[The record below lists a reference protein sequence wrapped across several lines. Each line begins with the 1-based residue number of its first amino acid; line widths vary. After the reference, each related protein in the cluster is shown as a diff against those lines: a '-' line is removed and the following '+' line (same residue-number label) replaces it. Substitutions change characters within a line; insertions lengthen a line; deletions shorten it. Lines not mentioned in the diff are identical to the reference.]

1 MDELSPN
8 GGLIPT
14 PVVEEVRTGQQFL
27 IRLQLSK
34 SGVLPTPTSSSH
46 KFPTMRVDRREAINT
61 SGEPRA
67 DVEPLTLQIIVH
79 LAKSGQIRKGA
90 CAKCCH
96 KYGPSS
102 PILVLLDPLSPS
114 ATDPTNFAHVDTST
128 GKVTILAK
136 VICSSTD
143 HSERGNKDR
152 YKFEFRLK
160 RTSSRLEEDDET
172 LATCYTP
179 PIMCSGH
186 HKAKRVYPQQRP
198 LKGVNPPSPKTKTI
212 KRHKSSSNLS
222 GSSNYPMYSDHAP
235 DEFLRSDSIS
245 FGSNLSPMGY
255 FEQLANPNPNDPPEH
270 DHSHRYQQQRLSASS
285 ETLTSNGQHM
295 LDPSQGQVPRVMEI
309 RPNHGPIRKTTDVVL
324 RGLYFREGM
333 VPYFGCFPAQDIVV
347 ETANLIL
354 CKAPES
360 PLPGTVAI
368 TIYDT
373 DGTSYADLGQ
383 FTYTDDSETELLILQ
398 LQLRMAHR
406 ALEYLH
412 ARATGQNGS
421 ATDILREIP
430 DMGSS
435 PGSGSG
441 AMDYDAMSMTEASDR
456 LLTREEVEEGILRTL
471 DQLPLEMDISLQ
483 IDQQG
488 NLLHLSILM
497 GYDRLARRLIADG
510 CDIEALDAWS
520 MTPLMYAVV
529 KGNEAIV
536 RDLVLAGATS
546 SGARTTQEFFA
557 CLPRAT
563 TLTPAVLGYL
573 SLSCTRFSNITRTLV
588 ANASSLPDMV
598 EVQYE
603 DDEGEASNQEDQESE
618 TQASE
623 SSSQPTLLVPS
634 ANITSDTTSP
644 VAGEELMTRI
654 TENIAGV
661 YLNQDM
667 PPLGQQDLPP
677 MQSTR
682 PDGSVEIN
690 TKVLKGVDIA
700 REFAGVADAEHEA
713 TESERPHVAQLRQES
728 GYQSGVYAAVQDR
741 LNELQ
746 KADLPSKGVEMA
758 VKFIK
763 PPAPPTASATP
774 ANLFRT
780 GDTFHVQVQLTMLPG
795 SAESELPR
803 EYLGLQFP
811 QELVKRASGMPPSLL
826 NEMTYILKTSIELG
840 GKASSSSSGEP
851 STHDDHHHQ
860 GDGIA
865 LDGAC
870 QACTKYLLQHKKLL
884 PGQAAALANPASYP
898 VLQFVIPGPAP
909 TVSASTGEL
918 VTPVNNVMEVRD
930 GLCDVRARVN
940 CSSLHHLVQREKA
953 KRMELLRQQREL
965 GGSISGGSAPGVPSK
980 GKTQLD
986 MSDLKD
992 PGFVFSF
999 ELVHPTLHSVV
1010 ARAQVGPL
1018 NFQSYSLKK

>member
-1 MDELSPN
+1 MDRLSPN

-14 PVVEEVRTGQQFL
+14 SVVEEVRTGQQFL

-34 SGVLPTPTSSSH
+34 LGVPSTPTTSSSH

-61 SGEPRA
+61 AGEPRA

-128 GKVTILAK
+128 GAVTILAK
-136 VICSSTD
+136 VVCSSTD
-143 HSERGNKDR
+143 HSQRGNKDQ

-172 LATCYTP
+172 LATCYTS

-186 HKAKRVYPQQRP
+186 HKAKRAYPQQRP
-198 LKGVNPPSPKTKTI
+198 LKCVDAPSPKTKII
-212 KRHKSSSNLS
+212 KRHKITSSLS
-222 GSSNYPMYSDHAP
+222 GSSHYHPMYSDQAL
-235 DEFLRSDSIS
+235 DGFMRSSS
-245 FGSNLSPMGY
+245 VSSATNFPSPMAY
-255 FEQLANPNPNDPPEH
+255 IEQLPSPNMPNDSSEH
-270 DHSHRYQQQRLSASS
+270 DHSHRYQRQLSSASS
-285 ETLTSNGQHM
+285 DTLTSNGHL
-295 LDPSQGQVPRVMEI
+295 LDASQGQAPRVMDI
-309 RPNHGPIRKTTDVVL
+309 RPSHGPIRKTTDVVL

-360 PLPGTVAI
+360 PLPGTVGI

-373 DGTSYADLGQ
+373 VGTSYADLSQ

-412 ARATGQNGS
+412 TQATGQRGS

-430 DMGSS
+430 DMEPS
-435 PGSGSG
+435 PRSGDG
-441 AMDYDAMSMTEASDR
+441 AMDLDAMAMTEASDR
-456 LLTREEVEEGILRTL
+456 LLTREQVEEGILRTL

-488 NLLHLSILM
+488 NLLHLGILM
-497 GYDRLARRLIADG
+497 GFDKLAKRLIADG

-529 KGNEAIV
+529 KGNETIV
-536 RDLVLAGATS
+536 RELVLAGVTT
-546 SGARTTQEFFA
+546 SGAQTTQEFFA
-557 CLPRAT
+557 SLPRVTAP
-563 TLTPAVLGYL
+563 TPAVLGYL
-573 SLSCTRFSNITRTLV
+573 SLSCTRLSSFTRTPA
-588 ANASSLPDMV
+588 ANTSGLPDMV
-598 EVQYE
+598 EIEYE
-603 DDEGEASNQEDQESE
+603 DDEGETSEREDQESE
-618 TQASE
+618 SQARE
-623 SSSQPTLLVPS
+623 SSSQQTLLAPRAEVLS
-634 ANITSDTTSP
+634 GTTAP
-644 VAGEELMTRI
+644 VVGEELMTRI

-661 YLNQDM
+661 YLNHDM

-677 MQSTR
+677 MQTTL
-682 PDGSVEIN
+682 PDGSIEVN

-700 REFAGVADAEHEA
+700 REFAGVAAEQ
-713 TESERPHVAQLRQES
+713 ESAGAEQLPVAPVRQES
-728 GYQSGVYAAVQDR
+728 GYQSGVYSEVQDR
-741 LNELQ
+741 LNELK
-746 KADLPSKGVEMA
+746 KADLPSEGVEMA

-763 PPAPPTASATP
+763 PPTPPSMSAIP

-780 GDTFHVQVQLTMLPG
+780 GDNIDVQVRLTMLPG
-795 SAESELPR
+795 WTESELPR
-803 EYLGLQFP
+803 EYLGLRFP
-811 QELVKRASGMPPSLL
+811 QELVKRVSGMPPSLL

-840 GKASSSSSGEP
+840 KASSSSSEQS
-851 STHDDHHHQ
+851 STHDHHHQ
-860 GDGIA
+860 GDGIV

-870 QACTKYLLQHKKLL
+870 QACSKYLLQNKKLL

-898 VLQFVIPGPAP
+898 ILQFLIPGSAP
-909 TVSASTGEL
+909 TVATSTGEV
-918 VTPVNNVMEVRD
+918 VTPVNSVMEVRD

-940 CSSLHHLVQREKA
+940 CSSLHHLVQREMA
-953 KRMELLRQQREL
+953 KRMELLRRQQQEQ
-965 GGSISGGSAPGVPSK
+965 GGTSAPPGSPSK
-980 GKTQLD
+980 GKMALD
-986 MSDLKD
+986 MSDLED

-1010 ARAQVGPL
+1010 ARTQVGPL

>member
-1 MDELSPN
+1 MDELSLN

-34 SGVLPTPTSSSH
+34 PGVLSTSTTASPH

-61 SGEPRA
+61 AGEPRA
-67 DVEPLTLQIIVH
+67 SVEPLTLQIIVH

-114 ATDPTNFAHVDTST
+114 VTDPTNFAHVDTST
-128 GKVTILAK
+128 GTVTILAK

-152 YKFEFRLK
+152 YQFEFRLK

-198 LKGVNPPSPKTKTI
+198 LKGVYAPSQKTKTI

-222 GSSNYPMYSDHAP
+222 VPSHYHPIYSNQAP
-235 DEFLRSDSIS
+235 DEFSRSGSIS
-245 FGSNLSPMGY
+245 SASNLPSPMEY
-255 FEQLANPNPNDPPEH
+255 IEQLANPNNPDDSPEH
-270 DHSHRYQQQRLSASS
+270 DHLNRYQRQQPSTSS
-285 ETLTSNGQHM
+285 ETLTSNGQHL
-295 LDPSQGQVPRVMEI
+295 LDPSQGQAPLVMEV
-309 RPNHGPIRKTTDVVL
+309 RPNQGPIRKTTDVIL

-368 TIYDT
+368 TIYGT

-412 ARATGQNGS
+412 AQATGQNGT
-421 ATDILREIP
+421 AADILREIP
-430 DMGSS
+430 GMGSS
-435 PGSGSG
+435 PRSGDG
-441 AMDYDAMSMTEASDR
+441 AMDYDTMSMIEGSDR
-456 LLTREEVEEGILRTL
+456 LLTKEEVEEGILRTL

-497 GYDRLARRLIADG
+497 GCGRLAKRLITDG

-520 MTPLMYAVV
+520 MTPLMYAVI
-529 KGNEAIV
+529 KGNEIIV
-536 RDLVLAGATS
+536 RDLVLAGATA

-557 CLPRAT
+557 CLPWAT
-563 TLTPAVLGYL
+563 TPTPAVLGYL
-573 SLSCTRFSNITRTLV
+573 SLSCTRFSNTTRTLV
-588 ANASSLPDMV
+588 ANASGLPDMV
-598 EVQYE
+598 EVQHE
-603 DDEGEASNQEDQESE
+603 DDKGETFEPDDQGSE
-618 TQASE
+618 TQTSE
-623 SSSQPTLLVPS
+623 SSPQPTLLTPS
-634 ANITSDTTSP
+634 ANITSDTTAP
-644 VAGEELMTRI
+644 MVGEELMTRI
-654 TENIAGV
+654 TENIVGV

-667 PPLGQQDLPP
+667 PPLGQQDLPL
-677 MQSTR
+677 MQTTR

-690 TKVLKGVDIA
+690 TKVLKGADIA
-700 REFAGVADAEHEA
+700 REFAGTEHDAVE
-713 TESERPHVAQLRQES
+713 TERPHVAQMRQES
-728 GYQSGVYAAVQDR
+728 GYKSGVYTAVQDR
-741 LNELQ
+741 LNEL
-746 KADLPSKGVEMA
+746 KKGDLPSEGVEMA

-763 PPAPPTASATP
+763 FPTPPTAPATP

-780 GDTFHVQVQLTMLPG
+780 SDIFLVQVQLTMLPDATQ
-795 SAESELPR
+795 SVLPR

-811 QELVKRASGMPPSLL
+811 QELIKRSSGMPPSLL
-826 NEMTYILKTSIELG
+826 NEMTYILKTSVELG
-840 GKASSSSSGEP
+840 GKASPSSSEQS
-851 STHDDHHHQ
+851 STHDHHHQ
-860 GDGIA
+860 GDGIV

-870 QACTKYLLQHKKLL
+870 QTCTKYFLQHKMLL
-884 PGQAAALANPASYP
+884 PGQVAALANPASYP

-909 TVSASTGEL
+909 TVSPSTGKI
-918 VTPVNNVMEVRD
+918 VIPVNNVMEVRD
-930 GLCDVRARVN
+930 GLCDVHARVN
-940 CSSLHHLVQREKA
+940 CSSMHHLMQREKA
-953 KRMELLRQQREL
+953 KRMELLRQKEL
-965 GGSISGGSAPGVPSK
+965 GESSSSGAPG
-980 GKTQLD
+980 
-986 MSDLKD
+986 
-992 PGFVFSF
+992 
-999 ELVHPTLHSVV
+999 
-1010 ARAQVGPL
+1010 
-1018 NFQSYSLKK
+1018 